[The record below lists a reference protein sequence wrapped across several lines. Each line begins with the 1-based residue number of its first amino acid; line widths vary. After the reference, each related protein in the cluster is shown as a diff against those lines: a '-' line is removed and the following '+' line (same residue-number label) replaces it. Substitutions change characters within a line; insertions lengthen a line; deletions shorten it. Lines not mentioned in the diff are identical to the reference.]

1 MEEFTVENFHFVI
14 CRHIRGP
21 KEQFNYGS
29 GRKDEREKEESRRKR
44 RRELNWKISS
54 SGRHQR
60 KRPYCFMIC
69 LLSSSLTLISVEIFT
84 FSYHAVVYLLTNV
97 INCH

>member
-1 MEEFTVENFHFVI
+1 MEVE
-14 CRHIRGP
+14 G
-21 KEQFNYGS
+21 KTKG
-29 GRKDEREKEESRRKR
+29 KKKR
-44 RRELNWKISS
+44 AGGK
-54 SGRHQR
+54 GGDQR
-60 KRPYCFMIC
+60 KRPYCFMFC